1 MGIQSSPGS
10 PRDEGASAVEYAIL
24 VSVIALVIVGAV
36 YLLGGNLAE
45 LFGNDDLS
53 TALTS
58 G

>member
-1 MGIQSSPGS
+1 MDLEASPGS
-10 PRDEGASAVEYAIL
+10 PRDAGASAVEYAVL

-36 YLLGGNLAE
+36 FLLGGNLAE
-45 LFGNDDLS
+45 LFGNDDLG